1 MTVSEGF
8 DLVVVVV
15 ELGEEKVDG
24 RRPMLSWESEEAA
37 TSIVVPSTVAD
48 SLLVLVILADL
59 ALNSPLTIVCPSSSE
74 EDDIPLN
81 SGNTGGPPPPPP
93 PTEVVPDAADET
105 DALPAWYCL
114 AAALAEGGPVA
125 TREGGAGNW

>member
-8 DLVVVVV
+8 DLVVVV

-24 RRPMLSWESEEAA
+24 RRPMLSWESEEAV
-37 TSIVVPSTVAD
+37 TSIVVPSTVAE
-48 SLLVLVILADL
+48 SLLVLVVLADL
-59 ALNSPLTIVCPSSSE
+59 ALNSPFTIVCPSSSE

-93 PTEVVPDAADET
+93 TEVVPDAADET

-114 AAALAEGGPVA
+114 EAALGEGGPVA